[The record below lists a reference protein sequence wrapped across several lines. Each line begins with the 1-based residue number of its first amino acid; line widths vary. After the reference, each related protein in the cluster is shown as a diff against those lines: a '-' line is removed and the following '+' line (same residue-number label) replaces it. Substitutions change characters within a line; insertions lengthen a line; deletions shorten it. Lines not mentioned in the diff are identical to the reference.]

1 MDADQSAGHSDVLI
15 TGAGE
20 SRSRVP
26 RLLWIA
32 FCVVV
37 VLAVIA
43 TVARAEDRNSQ
54 HREFNS
60 LLTASING
68 QATAQHADA
77 VVESTR
83 QYTMPLLG
91 SAQPNVRAGLE
102 QLIAQSAS
110 EGATQVEAI
119 RERVASTSV
128 LPWHR
133 ALHQA
138 KAAELSYLDTW
149 SAYLNSVAHG
159 GDTGAIPTTVLAAK
173 QTSASAALRDAAPD
187 HTASLTIPASLAV
200 IPSSL

>member
-1 MDADQSAGHSDVLI
+1 MDAGRSASDSDVLI

-32 FCVVV
+32 FCVAV
-37 VLAVIA
+37 VLAVVA
-43 TVARAEDRNSQ
+43 TVARTQDRDSQ

-60 LLTASING
+60 LLSATING

-77 VVESTR
+77 LVESTR

-102 QLIAQSAS
+102 QLIAQSAR
-110 EGATQVEAI
+110 EGASEVEAT
-119 RERVASTSV
+119 RAKVASTSV

-149 SAYLNSVAHG
+149 SAYLTSVANG

-173 QTSASAALRDAAPD
+173 QSSASAALHGAAPD
-187 HTASLTIPASLAV
+187 HTASLAIPASLAV
-200 IPSSL
+200 TASL

>member
-1 MDADQSAGHSDVLI
+1 MNADQPAGHSDVLI
-15 TGAGE
+15 TGAAE
-20 SRSRVP
+20 RHSRVP

-32 FCVVV
+32 FCVAV

-43 TVARAEDRNSQ
+43 TVARAEDRDSQ

-60 LLTASING
+60 LLSATVNG

-77 VVESTR
+77 LVESTR

-91 SAQPNVRAGLE
+91 SAPPNVRTGLE

-110 EGATQVEAI
+110 EGASQVEAI
-119 RERVASTSV
+119 RKQVAATSV

-149 SAYLNSVAHG
+149 SAYLNNVAQG
-159 GDTGAIPTTVLAAK
+159 GDTGTIPTTTLAAK
-173 QTSASAALRDAAPD
+173 QSSASAALRDAAPN
-187 HTASLTIPASLAV
+187 HTASLAIPASLAV
-200 IPSSL
+200 TASL